1 MVERLT
7 NNEIRDITKT
17 LEEGKFLDDKYRY
30 KLFKNSRKIETLWE
44 DKDTFINNIVLPFQ
58 TIEHID
64 EPRDQSQYEH
74 QRSLFDTSGKKI
86 KGWTNKL
93 VYGDNKFVL
102 SSMLFGPMLNEIKEV
117 GGIKL
122 VYIDPPFS
130 VGQDYT
136 MQIKFP
142 NEIVEKP
149 PSLTEAFA
157 YNNTWDKG
165 GNTFLQMIYD
175 RVKIIKNLLREDGAL
190 YLRIDY
196 HWSHYVKSLLDEVF
210 GIENFRNEI
219 FINRTKKNV
228 QSTTKQ
234 LRLPTAIESIFVYS
248 KSDEFSYVDTK
259 FKLKSTREGYW
270 RALDDSAGQSK
281 NPERIIEGKKLSPPP
296 GKHFKYTQENIDKMY
311 KEGRIRLHPKT
322 GKPQYF
328 VEAKDEGDLDT
339 DWTDIPGYS
348 FSTKYPT
355 ENSEQLLDR
364 VIKSATEEGDLV
376 CDFFGGS
383 GTTAY
388 VAEKL
393 NRKWITSD
401 IGRYSTHTIRKRL
414 INLQREK
421 KNNNEDFRSFEIL
434 TLGNYLSNTGF
445 KDSIK
450 NQEEFITL
458 ILNAYKSE
466 KIDNSVFHGVKGSS
480 VVYVGHY
487 ELPLSELEVNELI
500 DECVKNNY
508 LYLDVL
514 SFEFGLG
521 IEEIN
526 FIAEKKG
533 VKVNFFI
540 IPREVFSKSAID
552 KGLVNFYPPA
562 FLDATIVKKRKSK
575 TISVKL
581 NNFSTNYSDSNIEV
595 VEENMKKNSS
605 KLLINNGQIIKAS
618 KDREGIFKTEVQKTE
633 WYDWIDYWAV
643 DFNFEDREEL
653 VYDLEGEEIVQKKT
667 GRFIFDNQWQSFRF
681 SKTEIELETIEYT
694 FPAKGNYKIAIKVID
709 VFGNDST
716 KILEYRVE

>member
-1 MVERLT
+1 MADKLS
-7 NNEIRDITKT
+7 NNEIRDITKA
-17 LEEGKFLDDKYRY
+17 LENGKFLEDKYRY

-44 DKDTFINNIVLPFQ
+44 NKDTFINNVVLPFQ
-58 TIEHID
+58 IIEHID
-64 EPRDQSQYEH
+64 EPRDESQFEH

-86 KGWTNKL
+86 QGWTNKL
-93 VYGDNKFVL
+93 IYGDNKYIL
-102 SSMLFGPMLNEIKEV
+102 SSMLFGPMLGEIKEA

-136 MQIKFP
+136 MQVKFP
-142 NEIVEKP
+142 NEMVEKP
-149 PSLTEAFA
+149 PGLSEVFA

-175 RVKIIKNLLREDGAL
+175 RVKVIKNLLREDGAL

-228 QSTTKQ
+228 QSSTKQ
-234 LRLPTAIESIFVYS
+234 QMLPTAIESLFVYS
-248 KSDEFSYVDTK
+248 KSKEFSYEDTK
-259 FKLKSTREGYW
+259 YKLKKTREGYW

-281 NPERIIEGKKLSPPP
+281 NPERIIEGKTLTPPP
-296 GKHFKYTQENIDKMY
+296 GKHFKYTQENIDKMS
-311 KEGRIRLHPKT
+311 KEGLIRLHPKT

-328 VEAKDEGDLDT
+328 VQAKDEGDLDT

-355 ENSEQLLDR
+355 ENSEKLLER
-364 VIKSATEEGDLV
+364 VIKSATNEGDLV

-388 VAEKL
+388 VAENL

-421 KNNNEDFRSFEIL
+421 KKNEEDFRSFEIL
-434 TLGNYLSNTGF
+434 TLGNYLSNTGY
-445 KDSIK
+445 KDSIS
-450 NQEEFITL
+450 NQEQFVNL
-458 ILNAYKSE
+458 ILEAYKAE
-466 KIDNSVFHGVKGSS
+466 KIDNSVFHGKKGSS
-480 VVYVGHY
+480 IVYVGHY
-487 ELPLSELEVNELI
+487 ELPLSELEVNELV
-500 DECVKNNY
+500 DECIANNY
-508 LYLDVL
+508 LYLDLL
-514 SFEFGLG
+514 SFEFGMGFDEVNL
-521 IEEIN
+521 E
-526 FIAEKKG
+526 AEKKG
-533 VKVNFFI
+533 VKINFQI
-540 IPREVFSKSAID
+540 IPREVFSKKAIQ

-562 FLDATIVKKRKSK
+562 YLEAEILKKKKAK
-575 TISVKL
+575 TYTVKL
-581 NNFSTNYSDSNIEV
+581 KNFTTNYSDSNIEI
-595 VEENMKKNSS
+595 VEEDLKNNSS
-605 KLLINNGQIIKAS
+605 KLFISNGQIVKAS
-618 KDREGIFKTEVQKTE
+618 KDKDGIFKTELQETN
-633 WYDWIDYWAV
+633 WFDWIDYWAV
-643 DFNFEDREEL
+643 DFNYEDREEL
-653 VYDLEGEEIVQKKT
+653 LTELNNNKIVQKPT

-681 SKTEIELETIEYT
+681 SKEDIELETIEYT
-694 FPAKGNYKIAIKVID
+694 FPSKGTYKVAVKVID

-716 KILEYRVE
+716 KILEVKVV